1 MTHDLLDQRG
11 LTLMGFWIFIV
22 HAAATWFMTGVIWFV
37 QVVHYP
43 LFASIGGE
51 KFAEYEKSHQRLA
64 TFIVLPAMVIEAGAA
79 MIIAVRRPDRIESW
93 IPWAGL
99 VLLAVIWLSTFLSQ
113 VPQHEKLARGYDPT
127 AHALLV
133 SSNWVRT
140 IAWSGRSFL
149 AALLL
154 YQLMAN

>member
-1 MTHDLLDQRG
+1 M
-11 LTLMGFWIFIV
+11 MAFWLFII

-37 QVVHYP
+37 QIVHYP
-43 LFASIGGE
+43 LFSSIDPA
-51 KFAEYEKSHQRLA
+51 KFPEYEKAHQRL
-64 TFIVLPAMVIEAGAA
+64 TTYVVLPAMVVEAGAA
-79 MIIAVRRPDRIESW
+79 MLIAVRRPDIIEAW

-113 VPQHEKLARGYDPT
+113 VPQHEKLARGFDHT

-140 IAWSGRSFL
+140 VAWTGRSFL

-154 YQLMAN
+154 YQLMV